1 MNVKEIKA
9 DMEMK
14 GLYFNHIE
22 FKRTRDIT
30 NGEVQIDIT
39 PRYEKEENIN
49 RIVKNT
55 KITKQK
61 EMSLV
66 VEVIGEFVFN
76 SNIDDM
82 ELQNKMMRSNAV
94 AMMLPFIRA
103 MVTQI
108 TAQPNLMPIII
119 PTINASRIIEKE
131 QQ

>member
-14 GLYFNHIE
+14 GLYFNHIK

-49 RIVKNT
+49 RIVINT